1 MLYNVAMDKYSALAD
16 PTRRRIIELLAQH
29 GELPA
34 TQISDQFP
42 ISAPAISQHLKVL
55 LEAEL
60 VRVEKQAQQR
70 IYRINP
76 GAMQELEE
84 WASRVRRLWNHRFDV
99 LEQILEEEKAKEKK
113 DEQE

>member
-1 MLYNVAMDKYSALAD
+1 MDKYSALAD
-16 PTRRRIIELLAQH
+16 PTRRKIIEQLAQH

-55 LEAEL
+55 RQARL
-60 VRVEKQAQQR
+60 VQVEKQAQQR

-76 GAMQELEE
+76 EAFRELEQ
-84 WASRVRRLWNHRFDV
+84 WASRVRRLWNQRFDA
-99 LEQILEEEKAKEKK
+99 LEKILEEEKGKENN